1 MADQKLGPILEK
13 NKRKRSQLIN
23 DEPKPKPQAT
33 PSPSKP
39 SPSNTVRPTKGK
51 TGGSHRYFKSVT
63 SRATATQANRTVLI
77 GVGGAAS
84 IVLLARV
91 AGTPGVKGLNDPGDL
106 IKIAIGTGAVTIAL
120 MIGAEI
126 APDLVIGLSWLILVG
141 ALLTYGVDF
150 ANALSKGT
158 LNPGQPPKK
167 GK

>member
-1 MADQKLGPILEK
+1 MPEPNGD
-13 NKRKRSQLIN
+13 
-23 DEPKPKPQAT
+23 PKPSQET
-33 PSPSKP
+33 TSSPSG
-39 SPSNTVRPTKGK
+39 TRPTKK
-51 TGGSHRYFKSVT
+51 TGNKSSGAHRYYKSIASKAT
-63 SRATATQANRTVLI
+63 STEANRMVLI

-84 IVLLARV
+84 VVLLARV

-106 IKIAIGTGAVTIAL
+106 IKIAIGTGVSAIAL
-120 MIGAEI
+120 MVLAEV
-126 APDLVIGLSWLILVG
+126 APDLVIGFSWLILLG